1 LVEKQRKNLTLN
13 KWAAIFSLL
22 NLIFLVYLSLHR
34 SFTLTGIFCFN
45 QNCPSWLLVVGE
57 RISVAAAGAF
67 AAAGLTIFCF
77 LVRQGKLWQF
87 LALFLALLGSG
98 VSFYLISFQV
108 QVMKSLCVL
117 CLISAGFFFLA
128 LIILGIDFFLHLQ
141 GAKSLTNHKT
151 IN

>member
-1 LVEKQRKNLTLN
+1 LVEKQRKILTLN

-22 NLIFLVYLSLHR
+22 NLILLVYLSLNR

-45 QNCPSWLLVVGE
+45 QNCPSWLFLAGE

-67 AAAGLTIFCF
+67 VAAGLTIFCF
-77 LVRQGKLWQF
+77 LARQSKPGQF
-87 LALFLALLGSG
+87 LALLLALMGSG
-98 VSFYLISFQV
+98 VSLYLISFQV

-117 CLISAGFFFLA
+117 CLISAGFFFLT

-141 GAKSLTNHKT
+141 GAKSLTNQKT
-151 IN
+151 VN